1 MHLLKA
7 GGLPLPELYVC
18 RTRLEAMQAMEAGLP
33 FVKTGMP
40 DDKIVR
46 IILFRTVKKMFPKI
60 NWAKVLGV
68 RETTTLSV
76 TVPGN
81 KPGGAKEFEDR
92 EVEKFEDREVEE
104 FEESE
109 ELEDEPFREYEPSVN
124 EQPEDWR
131 EHHQDGCLSA
141 GGIERIDIKDYAGD
155 LGSTVNIEQLQA
167 LGMLPKFMDDVA
179 STIRANLEDMMSWRM
194 GYTKKLDECLGVYDS
209 GYAAP
214 NLIILDVSSSIPNGI
229 VATMTGLIDT
239 LREQANAELIIT
251 SAKSYYWGLDDELP
265 DPQAIIDKVG
275 RSNESEMFWRIIRD
289 RIAGRHFGT
298 VISFGDD
305 DSPYYAWAWNDGDP
319 DLKSQVD
326 DKSIATGTRVD
337 RVMHFH
343 VPRKSVWYNNNN
355 RETGYARWIKEICP
369 DVEEVFDQSWAEVIY
384 R

>member
-40 DDKIVR
+40 DDRIVR
-46 IILFRTVKKMFPKI
+46 IILFRTVRRMFPKI
-60 NWAKVLGV
+60 NWSKVLGV
-68 RETTTLSV
+68 NETTTLSV
-76 TVPGN
+76 TVPGG
-81 KPGGAKEFEDR
+81 KPSI
-92 EVEKFEDREVEE
+92 VQKFDDKEVEE
-104 FEESE
+104 FEERE
-109 ELEDEPFREYEPSVN
+109 FEDDSFSPYKPPSDN
-124 EQPEDWR
+124 RQPEGWR
-131 EHHQDGCLSA
+131 EHAWDGTLEPDGSY
-141 GGIERIDIKDYAGD
+141 RVDIKDYVGD
-155 LGSTVNIEQLQA
+155 LGSTVNVEQLQS

-179 STIRANLEDMMSWRM
+179 STIRANIEDMMSWRM

-239 LREQANAELIIT
+239 LREQANAELIVT
-251 SAKSYYWGLDDELP
+251 SARSYYWGLDDELP

-275 RSNESEMFWRIIRD
+275 RNNESEMFWRIIRD

-305 DSPYYAWAWNDGDP
+305 DSPYYAWGYNADNA
-319 DLKSQVD
+319 DLKEQVSD
-326 DKSIATGTRVD
+326 RSIATGTRVD

-343 VPRKSVWYNNNN
+343 VPRRRSWQGNG
-355 RETGYARWIKEICP
+355 RETGYARWVKEICP
-369 DVEEVFDQSWAEVIY
+369 DVEEVFDESWAEVIY